1 MRVHRRIAAL
11 VAACGAAVALCALP
25 AAAATPTGGPNNV
38 VLVQTTAD
46 GSALARASTQVVTA
60 AGDTVTSANIATATA
75 SDCTGC
81 HSTAVAVQVLLVT
94 RNPSFFGPGN
104 AAVATNAACTGCG
117 SFAYARQF

>member
-1 MRVHRRIAAL
+1 MRVHRHIAAT

-60 AGDTVTSANIATATA
+60 AGDTVTSANIATAA
-75 SDCTGC
+75 
-81 HSTAVAVQVLLVT
+81 AVQVLLVT
-94 RNPSFFGPGN
+94 RNPSFFAPGN

-117 SFAYARQF
+117 SFAYARQFFLQTNGPA

>member
-46 GSALARASTQVVTA
+46 GSAL
-60 AGDTVTSANIATATA
+60 
-75 SDCTGC
+75 
-81 HSTAVAVQVLLVT
+81 
-94 RNPSFFGPGN
+94 
-104 AAVATNAACTGCG
+104 GCG
-117 SFAYARQF
+117 SFAYARQFFLQTNGPAHLSAAGQQQVATLRQEISDAASSILPSDPLTDPCPVVPVDPLCPSREQ